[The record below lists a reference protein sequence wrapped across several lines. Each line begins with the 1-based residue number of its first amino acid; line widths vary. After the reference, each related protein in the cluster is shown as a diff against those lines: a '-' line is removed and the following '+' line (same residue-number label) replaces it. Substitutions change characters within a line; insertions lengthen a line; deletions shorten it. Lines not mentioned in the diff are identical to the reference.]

1 MWMDNTETLYSM
13 KAPFINSL
21 FFAFQC
27 LNAFSVLCQK
37 STIMNSDS
45 TSLLY
50 LALVF
55 LVVKIKPKFCQHAH
69 AFSCLLLTPGHNICE
84 HVIFLH
90 QSCKIWAIS
99 IWAIGFQE
107 KWLKK
112 AVMCTPNC
120 SPCCNVMAWLF
131 KTLSILWSP
140 NSYVAKKIIDHFYV
154 IENWIRDNKQ
164 R

>member
-1 MWMDNTETLYSM
+1 MDKTETLYSM

-27 LNAFSVLCQK
+27 LNALSVLFQK

-55 LVVKIKPKFCQHAH
+55 IVVKIKPKFCQRAH
-69 AFSCLLLTPGHNICE
+69 AFSRLLLTPGHNICE
-84 HVIFLH
+84 HVFFAPFFQDLSNMSH
-90 QSCKIWAIS
+90 RIS
-99 IWAIGFQE
+99 GYMTYMTY
-107 KWLKK
+107 K

-120 SPCCNVMAWLF
+120 SPFPNVMAWVF
-131 KTLSILWSP
+131 KT
-140 NSYVAKKIIDHFYV
+140 
-154 IENWIRDNKQ
+154 
-164 R
+164 